1 MFDSDDEVIIEMSVD
16 YLNILTNAGF
26 PLLQGILSNLDDV
39 FWPGPLTMGDPNGS
53 YFLHF
58 AEFHIV
64 NFTGPV
70 DIFWDT
76 RSDAPH
82 ITANLTNLDIK
93 VLLYGYL
100 LINTAQF
107 KSNVT
112 L

>member
-1 MFDSDDEVIIEMSVD
+1 MSVD

-26 PLLQGILSNLDDV
+26 PLLQGILSNLDSV
-39 FWPGPLTMGDPNGS
+39 FWPGPIEVGDPNGT

-58 AEFHIV
+58 VEFHIV

-70 DIFWDT
+70 DLNWDT
-76 RSDAPH
+76 RSEAPNV
-82 ITANLTNLDIK
+82 IANGTNLDIV
-93 VLLYGYL
+93 VLLNGYL
-100 LINTAQF
+100 LINTEYF